1 MPKFVI
7 ALLIVLISVP
17 SFAAVDLKT
26 DDQKTLYALG
36 MIVARSIDGFN
47 LSPEELRF
55 VQQGILD
62 KLNGKKPAVNPE
74 DYQMKINQLAQAK
87 IKAAADKQRP
97 KSKAFL
103 EKAAREKGAKKQP
116 SGLIYTQIK
125 AGTGAQPKPTDTVV
139 VTYTGKLID
148 GKVFDSSAKHGKP
161 MIFPLNRVI
170 PCWTEGI
177 GLMKVGGKARLVCP
191 SEAAYGDLG
200 RPPVIPGGAALIF
213 EVELLEIK
221 K

>member
-1 MPKFVI
+1 MSKFII

-17 SFAAVDLKT
+17 AFAAEDLKT
-26 DDQKTLYALG
+26 DNQKTLYALG
-36 MIVARSIDGFN
+36 VVVARSIDGFN
-47 LSPEELRF
+47 LTPEELRF

-74 DYQMKINQLAQAK
+74 DYQVKINQLAQAK
-87 IKAAADKQRP
+87 IKAAADKQRA
-97 KSKAFL
+97 KSKGFL
-103 EKAAREKGAKKQP
+103 EKAARETGASKQP

-139 VTYTGKLID
+139 VNYTGKFID

-161 MIFPLNRVI
+161 LAFPLGSVI

-191 SEAAYGDLG
+191 SETAYGDLG